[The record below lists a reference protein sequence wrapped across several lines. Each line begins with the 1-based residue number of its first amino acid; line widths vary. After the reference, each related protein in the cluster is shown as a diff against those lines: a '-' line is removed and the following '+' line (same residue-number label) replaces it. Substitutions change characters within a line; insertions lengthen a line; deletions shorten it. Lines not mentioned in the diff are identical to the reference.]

1 MKLGVSIRLMGEAST
16 RNTIRACAISAE
28 EAGLDELWVPDHIAI
43 PPDDAEGSNGRYL
56 DPLASLA
63 WLAACTSRIGL
74 GTGVLVLPYRPPLP
88 TAKWIATIQE
98 LSEGRVRLGV
108 GVGWMQAEFDALGLN
123 RRQRGRLTDMH
134 LDLIRRCFSAE
145 DDVVTENGQPF
156 LFRPHP
162 PTPPIF
168 IGGHGEHAL
177 ERTIR
182 FGDGWMPMTTDPG
195 QLAPEIAKLRQK
207 AESAE
212 RSMPE
217 VVCLGNLA
225 DEDAARGA
233 ARLHALSEIGV
244 TRVLTG
250 GRYQTH
256 SEFERIIEGVVAVQ
270 EAAGSTETTP

>member
-16 RNTIRACAISAE
+16 RDTIRACAISAE

-63 WLAACTSRIGL
+63 WLAACTNRIGL
-74 GTGVLVLPYRPPLP
+74 GTGVLVLPYRPALP

-98 LSEGRVRLGV
+98 LSEGRMRLGV

-123 RRQRGRLTDMH
+123 RRHRGRLTDRH

-162 PTPPIF
+162 TTPPIF
-168 IGGHGEHAL
+168 IGGHGDHAL
-177 ERTIR
+177 ERTIQ
-182 FGDGWMPMTTDPG
+182 FGDGWMPMTTDPER
-195 QLAPEIAKLRQK
+195 LAPEIAKLREK
-207 AESAE
+207 AVSAT

-217 VVCLGNLA
+217 VVCLGDLA
-225 DEDAARGA
+225 DADPARGA
-233 ARLHALSEIGV
+233 ARLHALAEIGV

-250 GRYQTH
+250 GRYQNH
-256 SEFERIIEGVVAVQ
+256 NEFQRIIEGVVAVR
-270 EAAGSTETTP
+270 EAAGSIETSP